1 MLGPAG
7 GLDERADLCEAQGS
21 GSGGAWRRAPNRAR
35 GGQERL
41 LDGGVHLPGDEAT
54 GTRAQSPGREG
65 GACPGTGVGR
75 GSLLL
80 EGGVMPG
87 RQAGRRWVAGAGSR
101 GLCGHVTSPAFS

>member
-1 MLGPAG
+1 MRL
-7 GLDERADLCEAQGS
+7 QGS

-65 GACPGTGVGR
+65 GACPGTAVGR

-87 RQAGRRWVAGAGSR
+87 GQAGRRWVAGAGSR